1 MIHKCPVCR
10 YQPIVV
16 FKEEESY
23 CPECGWNSENT
34 RMELEQTI

>member
-10 YQPIVV
+10 YQPIMAI
-16 FKEEESY
+16 KEESF

-34 RMELEQTI
+34 RIEIEHTI